1 MNNIG
6 KIHKFDNK
14 LFEKYDIPARN
25 KIKECL
31 KEYICDNPDRYG
43 ADMIIN
49 SDKNIK
55 YKYLEIQVCTRW
67 IDDKFPFE
75 KLYIWERKKKYNNDT
90 LFITLNKDLS
100 MGYLFDLSKVDK
112 DNPRRLKK
120 YSREYVYDISWN
132 QAMLIYTNSLT
143 SNIIDEF

>member
-1 MNNIG
+1 MENKG
-6 KIHKFDNK
+6 KIHKFDNR

-31 KEYICDNPDRYG
+31 NSYICDNPDIYG

-67 IDDKFPFE
+67 TDIKFPFE

-90 LFITLNKDLS
+90 LFITFNKDLT

-120 YSREYVYDISWN
+120 YSREYVYDIPWN
-132 QAMLIYTNSLT
+132 QAMLIYTDTLT